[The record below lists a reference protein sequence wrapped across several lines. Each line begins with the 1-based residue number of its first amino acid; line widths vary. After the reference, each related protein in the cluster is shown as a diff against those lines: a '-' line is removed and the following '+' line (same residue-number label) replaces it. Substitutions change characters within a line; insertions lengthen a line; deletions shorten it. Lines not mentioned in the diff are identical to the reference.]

1 MCILLQLSEAN
12 NNKRSTL
19 FLDKQKTNNYVH
31 LGFVCWPPSEGHTSK
46 TSAGA
51 REEAS
56 RSNSVMDVW
65 KKKEVILYIS
75 STVLYI

>member
-31 LGFVCWPPSEGHTSK
+31 LGFVCWSPSEGHTSK